1 MTDTIELLE
10 AIGRNATLRYAPADE
25 LVGLLEKEN
34 ASDALRHATA
44 TNDSRRLLEELG
56 QKPFQAPQITNAPGH
71 EEEEPS
77 PDGDE
82 LPYSPPEAR
91 HGASPKQAPRG

>member
-10 AIGRNATLRYAPADE
+10 AIGQDATLRYAAADV
-25 LVGLLEKEN
+25 LVGLLEKEG

-91 HGASPKQAPRG
+91 HGVARKQAPRE